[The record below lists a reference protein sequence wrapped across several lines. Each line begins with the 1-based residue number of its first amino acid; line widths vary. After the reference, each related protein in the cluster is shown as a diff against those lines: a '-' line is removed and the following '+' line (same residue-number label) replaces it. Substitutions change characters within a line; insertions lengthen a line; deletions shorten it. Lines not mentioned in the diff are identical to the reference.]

1 MKKSKIPKQL
11 VWAVVAVCVLPLLL
25 NLVGVD
31 FGSPR
36 LPLEVPAVSGMASH
50 ELTDAMHRVL
60 SGSHIHTLLEWSAF
74 CVAIFTVFLAFIHF
88 KIARDITTPVIGVA
102 LFFAGCMDAF
112 HTLAADRLID
122 SVADNRNLIPFTWA
136 ICRLF
141 NALIMIVGV
150 GILLLRKSGAKQ
162 RGPGFV
168 MGISLVFGLA
178 AYGIIHVC
186 ATTAL
191 LPQTMFPDSL
201 VTRPYDVIPLVLF
214 LFAGIIVYPRFYR
227 KTPSLFSH
235 AVMISAI
242 PEVATQLYMA
252 FGSTALFD
260 NHFNIAHFFK
270 IIAYLVPL
278 VGLALDYVET
288 HREQRLVVAQLEEA
302 QQILKTRTMQVEQA
316 NQELRIEIF
325 ERKWAEKTLQ
335 ERNALVQLLQSVTA
349 AANEASTVQEAMQV
363 CLDQICGHTG
373 WSVGHVYVPAEDS
386 SGELVST
393 TIWHF
398 SHTEKFEAFRKMSEA
413 TRFAPGIGLPGRVF
427 FSGKPAW
434 IKDVTKDPTFLRAR
448 ASSDIHVRGAFSF
461 PVLVGSKVAAVLEF
475 YSAQP
480 QEIDEKLL
488 QAITYLSTQLGRVIE
503 RKQAE
508 ENLQA
513 LAARLEQSNHAL
525 QNFAS
530 VAAHDLKEP
539 LRKVLMFG
547 DRLQAKCNQVL
558 TDQGRD
564 YLDRMLG
571 AAARMQ
577 ILIDDLLAYSQVT
590 TAAQPF
596 VPVNLVKVVQEV
608 LFDLEVRIAQ
618 EGALVEIGALPT
630 IDADPTQMRQ
640 LLQNLISNALK
651 FHREKEIPVVSIR
664 GKVFNDRMQPPEG
677 NSLGDGLCQ
686 IIVEDNGIG
695 FDQKYTDRI
704 FGVFQRLHG
713 RQEYEGA
720 GIGLALCRRI
730 AERHGGSITAKSAPG
745 QGATFMIDLPIKQR
759 HEENAA

>member
-1 MKKSKIPKQL
+1 MKESKIPKQL
-11 VWAVVAVCVLPLLL
+11 IWAVVAVCVLPLLL

-31 FGSPR
+31 FGSTR

-112 HTLAADRLID
+112 HTLAAARLID

-150 GILLLRKSGAKQ
+150 GILLLRKYGAKQ

-235 AVMISAI
+235 AVVISAI

-260 NHFNIAHFFK
+260 NHFNIAHFLK

-288 HREQRLVVAQLEEA
+288 YRKQGLIVAQLEEA

-316 NQELRIEIF
+316 NQELGIEIF
-325 ERKWAEKTLQ
+325 ERKQAEATLKTL
-335 ERNALVQLLQSVTA
+335 
-349 AANEASTVQEAMQV
+349 
-363 CLDQICGHTG
+363 
-373 WSVGHVYVPAEDS
+373 
-386 SGELVST
+386 
-393 TIWHF
+393 
-398 SHTEKFEAFRKMSEA
+398 A
-413 TRFAPGIGLPGRVF
+413 T
-427 FSGKPAW
+427 
-434 IKDVTKDPTFLRAR
+434 
-448 ASSDIHVRGAFSF
+448 
-461 PVLVGSKVAAVLEF
+461 
-475 YSAQP
+475 
-480 QEIDEKLL
+480 
-488 QAITYLSTQLGRVIE
+488 
-503 RKQAE
+503 
-508 ENLQA
+508 
-513 LAARLEQSNHAL
+513 RLEQSNHAL

-539 LRKVLMFG
+539 IRKVRMFG
-547 DRLQAKCNQVL
+547 DRLQTKCNQVL

-596 VPVNLVKVVQEV
+596 VPVNLAKVVQEV

-618 EGALVEIGALPT
+618 ESALVEIGALPT

-651 FHREKEIPVVSIR
+651 FHREGEIPVVSIR
-664 GKVFNDRMQPPEG
+664 GKVFNDNMQPPEG
-677 NSLGDGLCQ
+677 NSPGDGLCQ

-720 GIGLALCRRI
+720 GIGLALCRQI

-745 QGATFMIDLPIKQR
+745 QGATFIVDLPIKQR
-759 HEENAA
+759 HEESAA